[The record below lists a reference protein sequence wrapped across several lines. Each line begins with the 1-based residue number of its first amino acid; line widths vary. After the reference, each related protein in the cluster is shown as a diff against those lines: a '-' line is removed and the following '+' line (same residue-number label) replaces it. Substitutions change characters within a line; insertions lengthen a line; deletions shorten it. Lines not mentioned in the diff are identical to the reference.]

1 MSRTKQE
8 TTDMAQ
14 HFKVAII
21 GVGFGGIAMTI
32 RLLPQIMKITQKLA
46 ETWIKLS
53 VKNQNV
59 TQKLIPNY
67 IMGCKRILTSNQYF
81 PTFNRSNVN
90 QFNRQLQE
98 MFHDTVWQAGCINWY
113 QQDGGENFALWSAY
127 T

>member
-67 IMGCKRILTSNQYF
+67 IMGCKRI
-81 PTFNRSNVN
+81 FN
-90 QFNRQLQE
+90 L
-98 MFHDTVWQAGCINWY
+98 
-113 QQDGGENFALWSAY
+113 
-127 T
+127 